1 MSERRDN
8 GRQRRETRIKE
19 WETLERVTNR
29 TEEIGRQS
37 LGIEVVIDQPLLD
50 NGRRGFKRVG
60 TKLSMGDRFLRLN
73 TKALV
78 ALLGLRDRVRV
89 EFGDMRTRDLSQADV
104 VFTYLLQRTNDRL
117 HAKLQRELKPG
128 ARVISHEFTYPGWEE
143 VARDDDLH
151 LHCYVV
157 GKKQPACAVSPPTRV
172 TAKSA

>member
-78 ALLGLRDRVRV
+78 ALLDILTEERSALLAAIDKVHADNEELEKERRNQRGNSRGRGGGRGRNSLREESEAMRGKTGGGLSR
-89 EFGDMRTRDLSQADV
+89 
-104 VFTYLLQRTNDRL
+104 FTKTSKRERKREKHRKRERENND
-117 HAKLQRELKPG
+117 A
-128 ARVISHEFTYPGWEE
+128 
-143 VARDDDLH
+143 
-151 LHCYVV
+151 
-157 GKKQPACAVSPPTRV
+157 
-172 TAKSA
+172 